1 MQAAVDRGK
10 GLVQDAAWN
19 YLPSCGSVTS
29 RWHMCRV
36 MSMHVRVCGV
46 KDKRHTHVG
55 RTCSASPADAGGS
68 RVQCLAC
75 QPGICPIQGLAL
87 TNPGVCMVCPQVAN
101 MGNFPD
107 FEDQYEMFEA
117 LRVMHVTITM
127 EGVSKSPAYTQM
139 LLTALGLPLLRRL
152 KVVGGVDEAFGDPV
166 PAAAAG
172 AGEGLD
178 ASGEDEDEHD
188 TGSSSDE
195 E

>member
-1 MQAAVDRGK
+1 MQRA
-10 GLVQDAAWN
+10 LS
-19 YLPSCGSVTS
+19 SCSSGTS
-29 RWHMCRV
+29 RPTHASGAVCL
-36 MSMHVRVCGV
+36 SGVR
-46 KDKRHTHVG
+46 DNTH
-55 RTCSASPADAGGS
+55 TCSAKQRALSS
-68 RVQCLAC
+68 WLRVGCTQQARRTPLLQHMASSCC
-75 QPGICPIQGLAL
+75 TSGLAV
-87 TNPGVCMVCPQVAN
+87 TTPGVYVVCPQVAN

-166 PAAAAG
+166 PAAAAAG

-178 ASGEDEDEHD
+178 ASEEDEDEHD